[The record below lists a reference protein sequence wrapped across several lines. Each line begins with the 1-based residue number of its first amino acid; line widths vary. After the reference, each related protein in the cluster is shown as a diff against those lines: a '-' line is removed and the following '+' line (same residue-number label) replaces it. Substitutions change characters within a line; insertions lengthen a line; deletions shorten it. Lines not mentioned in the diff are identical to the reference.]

1 MPKSSAIPLPP
12 EVFNKLRCLFGR
24 YSNIES
30 VILFG
35 SRAMGTHLENSD
47 LNIRTLGRALDRWGF
62 AFVKGIRSQ
71 HLKEKDHVIL
81 SGNRCEKPNLFDLY
95 STYLIKYML

>member
-35 SRAMGTHLENSD
+35 SRAMGTNRENSD
-47 LNIRTLGRALDRWGF
+47 IDLCLLGNDLNLTDKLKIENDIDDLLLPWKVDL
-62 AFVKGIRSQ
+62 VLYHGIDNPKLLQ
-71 HLKEKDHVIL
+71 HIQAVGKKL
-81 SGNRCEKPNLFDLY
+81 
-95 STYLIKYML
+95 

>member
-1 MPKSSAIPLPP
+1 MSKSSAIPLPP

-35 SRAMGTHLENSD
+35 SRAMGTHRENSD
-47 LNIRTLGRALDRWGF
+47 IDLCLLGNHLNLTDKLKIENDIDDLLLPWKVDL
-62 AFVKGIRSQ
+62 VLYHGIDNPKLLQ
-71 HLKEKDHVIL
+71 HIQAVGKKL
-81 SGNRCEKPNLFDLY
+81 
-95 STYLIKYML
+95 